1 MGLGVRMEACGGV
14 GVWGACRVAEVCVW
28 GEEAREGKGA
38 ASATEANR
46 AVVLN
51 LRIEKVK
58 AAIVRDLLLGMG
70 RQRFAECI
78 FWASAK
84 LVTVAA
90 AFTTRRVASSR
101 KGLVPRA
108 RIAPS
113 LTRTLK
119 GVTQLAGEVP
129 GIGRKRALTPARRA
143 DRRCTALDVQA
154 ESMRTGTSTDSTGED
169 REGSTRSSSLG

>member
-1 MGLGVRMEACGGV
+1 MDRK
-14 GVWGACRVAEVCVW
+14 
-28 GEEAREGKGA
+28 ARAKTSPKAPVETETEKGA
-38 ASATEANR
+38 ASATEENR

-58 AAIVRDLLLGMG
+58 AAIVRDLLLEMG

-101 KGLVPRA
+101 RGLAPRA
-108 RIAPS
+108 RIACFRTISQLPPPPRA
-113 LTRTLK
+113 TRNLQTTRRARSARLEAE
-119 GVTQLAGEVP
+119 VRIRAGHEARLREESAAYVALVP
-129 GIGRKRALTPARRA
+129 GKPETACSEHVRRRLARINHQKR
-143 DRRCTALDVQA
+143 
-154 ESMRTGTSTDSTGED
+154 E
-169 REGSTRSSSLG
+169 